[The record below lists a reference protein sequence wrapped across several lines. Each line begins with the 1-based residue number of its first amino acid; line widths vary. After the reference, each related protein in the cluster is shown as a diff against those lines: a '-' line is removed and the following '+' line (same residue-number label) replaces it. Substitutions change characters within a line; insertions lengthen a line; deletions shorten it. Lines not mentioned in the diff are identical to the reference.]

1 MKACLNLDPVTRIT
15 VEQALTHPYLIDLS
29 MQENEHMSD
38 ETNLLY
44 SSRKLTQRNS
54 QAATDKNSEQQASSS
69 NMSNQMAGVY

>member
-1 MKACLNLDPVTRIT
+1 
-15 VEQALTHPYLIDLS
+15 

-54 QAATDKNSEQQASSS
+54 QAPTDKNSEQQASSS
-69 NMSNQMAGVY
+69 NQSNQLGGIY